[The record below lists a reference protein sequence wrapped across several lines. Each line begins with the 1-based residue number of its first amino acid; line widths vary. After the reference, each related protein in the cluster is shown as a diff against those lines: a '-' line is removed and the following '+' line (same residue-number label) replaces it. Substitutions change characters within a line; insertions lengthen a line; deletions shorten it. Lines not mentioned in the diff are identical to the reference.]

1 MDTHFG
7 QCMHSR
13 DPIRRSKVTKLGH
26 VVLELEQ
33 LGIEC
38 DRSHD
43 HAPWGISYPDGKPS
57 FATSKDE
64 FALCCYDS
72 SSCMHSEVLWKA
84 KFHVAAAVSATR
96 KAARMKQQVGKQP
109 NAAED
114 AFVATV
120 QVA

>member
-1 MDTHFG
+1 MITLLGGSLTQMASHLLQPAKTNLPFAAMTALVA
-7 QCMHSR
+7 C
-13 DPIRRSKVTKLGH
+13 IRKS
-26 VVLELEQ
+26 
-33 LGIEC
+33 
-38 DRSHD
+38 
-43 HAPWGISYPDGKPS
+43 W
-57 FATSKDE
+57 
-64 FALCCYDS
+64 
-72 SSCMHSEVLWKA
+72 WKA